1 MHTLKNSILS
11 IASSLILKLVLN
23 SLLHLIYYFLSFYMR
38 FLFTNLVQTY
48 SKKIIYTIVGMKFVI
63 MCLFFKYITFLIILI
78 IYFFCSKI

>member
-11 IASSLILKLVLN
+11 IASSLLLKLLLN

-78 IYFFCSKI
+78 IYFFLQ

>member
-11 IASSLILKLVLN
+11 IASSLTLKLVLN
-23 SLLHLIYYFLSFYMR
+23 SLLHLICYFLSFYMR

-63 MCLFFKYITFLIILI
+63 MCLFFKYITFLIILT
-78 IYFFCSKI
+78 IYFFLQ

>member
-78 IYFFCSKI
+78 IYFF